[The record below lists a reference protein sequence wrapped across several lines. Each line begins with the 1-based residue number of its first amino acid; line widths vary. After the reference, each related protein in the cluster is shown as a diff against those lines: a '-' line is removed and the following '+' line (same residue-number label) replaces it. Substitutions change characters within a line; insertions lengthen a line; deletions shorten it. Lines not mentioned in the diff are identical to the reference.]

1 MNLQKKIQGCIIC
14 ESTSNQESIEHIVP
28 RSLGNIHYIL
38 AKGIVCRNCNNRFSR
53 FESKVIASEIFQNER
68 KRLRTPIIILNE
80 KISPLRKLDALRFT
94 TKIGYEALYKSQ
106 RNIWNN
112 LSHTSIREFL
122 LHGSLPTPF
131 FDQIKIDEFNFHSI
145 PKWINKWRLRLNH
158 IEVLYGINA
167 MGQVAIQFNYG
178 NITMSSRIA

>member
-1 MNLQKKIQGCIIC
+1 M
-14 ESTSNQESIEHIVP
+14 
-28 RSLGNIHYIL
+28 HYIL

-68 KRLRTPIIILNE
+68 KKLGAPIINLN
-80 KISPLRKLDALRFT
+80 KQISPIRKIDALRFT
-94 TKIGYEALYKSQ
+94 IKIGYEALYKSK

-112 LSHTSIREFL
+112 LSHTTITEFL

-131 FDQIKIDEFNFHSI
+131 FDQINIDEFNFHSI

-158 IEVLYGINA
+158 IEILYGINA
-167 MGQVAIQFNYG
+167 IGQGAIQFKYG